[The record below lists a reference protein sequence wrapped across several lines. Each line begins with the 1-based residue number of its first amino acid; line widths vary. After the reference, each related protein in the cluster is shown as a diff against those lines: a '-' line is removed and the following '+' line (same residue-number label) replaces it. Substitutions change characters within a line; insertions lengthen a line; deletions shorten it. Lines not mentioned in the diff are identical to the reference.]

1 MHLNPLNIFKK
12 MNNAWKLCFMEINIM
27 PNKLEL
33 ELIKAKPHL

>member
-1 MHLNPLNIFKK
+1 
-12 MNNAWKLCFMEINIM
+12 MEINIM